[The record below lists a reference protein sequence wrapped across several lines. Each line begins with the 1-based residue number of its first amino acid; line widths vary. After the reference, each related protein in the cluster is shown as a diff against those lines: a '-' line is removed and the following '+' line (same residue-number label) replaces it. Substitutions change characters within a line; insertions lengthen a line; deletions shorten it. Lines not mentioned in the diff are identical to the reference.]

1 MKRNEFTKT
10 CNRPAPTEG
19 LPESPEL
26 ERAVLGA
33 LILEPDQL
41 PDVAEIVEIS
51 AFVDAKNGKIYGE
64 MLSMLER
71 GDKIDLYTLSQRPE
85 LKDRDML
92 RYFSELTSAVGS
104 GVNVLDHARQLADT
118 ETRRRLCLFGYEL
131 AARAVSDPDGVVR
144 KKGQGRG
151 VVDWATSEITAIA
164 DRVSRPDDIAP
175 LSDVVR
181 ATLDDLERRQ
191 QARQAGECIGI
202 PTGLRRLDALT
213 GGWRGGQLVVLAG
226 RPGTGKSAT
235 MLHFARA
242 AAASGVPLCLFSLE
256 MPSGQLAG
264 RMLVGSSGVDSGA
277 FRTGNVD
284 ASGWTKIET
293 AGATLSTMPIFLND
307 SANITIGAIRSQCKA
322 MHRRGKCGMVIIDYL
337 QLLDTSTRNPNS
349 TREREI
355 AAASR
360 AAKLLAKELNIPVIM
375 LSQLS
380 RKVEERADKTPLL
393 SDLRESGAIE
403 QDADMV
409 AFIDRPAMYG
419 AQMITTTRYGL
430 ISSEGVGVLHIAK
443 NREGAAGRIYFRHNE
458 SLTRIT
464 DYENTAADTT
474 GEAEPF

>member
-1 MKRNEFTKT
+1 MKRSESIKT
-10 CNRPAPTEG
+10 YNRPASVEG

-41 PDVAEIVEIS
+41 PDVVEIVEIS
-51 AFVDAKNGKIYGE
+51 AFHDENNGKIYGA

-131 AARAVSDPDGVVR
+131 AARAVSDPDGVV
-144 KKGQGRG
+144 
-151 VVDWATSEITAIA
+151 DWATSEITAIA
-164 DRVSRPDDIAP
+164 DRAVRSNDITP
-175 LSDVVR
+175 LWDVVR

-202 PTGLRRLDALT
+202 PTGLQRLDALT
-213 GGWRGGQLVVLAG
+213 GGWRGGQLIVLAG
-226 RPGTGKSAT
+226 RPRMGKSAT

-242 AAASGVPLCLFSLE
+242 AAIAGVPVCVYSAE
-256 MPSGQLAG
+256 MPNTQLAG
-264 RMLVGSSGVDSGA
+264 RMLVGGSGVNSGS
-277 FRTGNVD
+277 FRTGDID
-284 ASGWTKIET
+284 ADSWHELER
-293 AGATLSTMPIFLND
+293 AAADLSAMPVYLND
-307 SANITIGAIRSQCKA
+307 RANITIGAIRSQCKA
-322 MHRRGKCGMVIIDYL
+322 MHRRGRCGMVIIDYL
-337 QLLDTSTRNPNS
+337 QLLDTATRNANS

-360 AAKLLAKELNIPVIM
+360 AAKLLAKELDVPVIL

-380 RKVEERADKTPLL
+380 RKIEERTDKTPML

-409 AFIDRPAMYG
+409 LFLDRPAVYG
-419 AQMITTTRYGL
+419 RAEIDAGRYGT
-430 ISSEGVGVLHIAK
+430 IPAEGVGLLHIAK
-443 NREGAAGRIYFRHNE
+443 NREGATGCVIFRHNE
-458 SLTRIT
+458 SLTRIA
-464 DYENTAADTT
+464 DYDSPDVEPDR
-474 GEAEPF
+474 EAGPF

>member
-1 MKRNEFTKT
+1 MKRSESIKT
-10 CNRPAPTEG
+10 YNRPAPAEG

-26 ERAVLGA
+26 ERAILGA
-33 LILEPDQL
+33 LILEPDKL
-41 PDVAEIVEIS
+41 PDVAEIVENS
-51 AFVDAKNGKIYGE
+51 AFVGANNGKIYDA

-71 GDKIDLYTLSQRPE
+71 GDKIDFYTLSQRPE

-131 AARAVSDPDGVVR
+131 AARAVSDPDGVV
-144 KKGQGRG
+144 
-151 VVDWATSEITAIA
+151 DWATSEITAIA
-164 DRVSRPDDIAP
+164 DRVSRPEDIAP

-242 AAASGVPLCLFSLE
+242 AAASGVPVCIFSLE
-256 MPSGQLAG
+256 MPAGQLAG
-264 RMLVGSSGVDSGA
+264 RMLVGGSGVDSQA
-277 FRTGNVD
+277 FRVGSVDTTGW
-284 ASGWTKIET
+284 SQLGQ
-293 AGATLSTMPIFLND
+293 AGAELSAIPVYLND
-307 SANITIGAIRSQCKA
+307 RANITIGAIRSQCKA
-322 MHRRGKCGMVIIDYL
+322 MHRRGRCGMVIIDYL

-360 AAKLLAKELNIPVIM
+360 SAKLLAKELDVPVIL

-409 AFIDRPAMYG
+409 VFIDRPAMYG

-443 NREGAAGRIYFRHNE
+443 NREGATGRIYFRHNE

-464 DYENTAADTT
+464 DYETTANISTDETQ
-474 GEAEPF
+474 F

>member
-1 MKRNEFTKT
+1 M
-10 CNRPAPTEG
+10 
-19 LPESPEL
+19 
-26 ERAVLGA
+26 GA
-33 LILEPDQL
+33 LILEPDKL
-41 PDVAEIVEIS
+41 PDVAEIVENS
-51 AFVDAKNGKIYGE
+51 AFVGANNGKIYDA

-71 GDKIDLYTLSQRPE
+71 GDKIDFYTLSQRPE

-131 AARAVSDPDGVVR
+131 AARAVSDPDGVV
-144 KKGQGRG
+144 
-151 VVDWATSEITAIA
+151 DWATSEITAIA
-164 DRVSRPDDIAP
+164 DRVSRPEDIAP

-242 AAASGVPLCLFSLE
+242 AAASGVPVCIFSLE
-256 MPSGQLAG
+256 MPAGQLAG
-264 RMLVGSSGVDSGA
+264 RMLVGGSGVDSQA
-277 FRTGNVD
+277 FRVGSVDTTGW
-284 ASGWTKIET
+284 SHLEQ
-293 AGATLSTMPIFLND
+293 AGAELSAIPVYLND
-307 SANITIGAIRSQCKA
+307 RANITIGAIRSQCKA
-322 MHRRGKCGMVIIDYL
+322 MHRRGRCGMVIIDYL

-360 AAKLLAKELNIPVIM
+360 SAKLLAKELDVPVIL

-409 AFIDRPAMYG
+409 VFIDRPAMYG

-443 NREGAAGRIYFRHNE
+443 NREGATGRIYFRHNE

-464 DYENTAADTT
+464 DYETTANISTDETQ
-474 GEAEPF
+474 F

>member
-1 MKRNEFTKT
+1 MKRGKQISY
-10 CNRPAPTEG
+10 NRPAPVEG

-26 ERAVLGA
+26 EKAVLGA
-33 LILEPDQL
+33 LILDSYQL
-41 PDVAEIVEIS
+41 SDVAEIVEIQ
-51 AFVDAKNGKIYGE
+51 AFSDVNNGKIYST

-71 GDKIDLYTLSQRPE
+71 GDKIDLYTLADRPE
-85 LKDRDML
+85 LKGREMT
-92 RYFSELTSAVGS
+92 RYLVELTNAVGS
-104 GVNVLDHARQLADT
+104 GVNILDHARQLANT
-118 ETRRRLCLFGYEL
+118 EIRRRLCLFGHEL
-131 AARAVSDPDGVVR
+131 AARAVSDPD
-144 KKGQGRG
+144 G

-164 DRVSRPDDIAP
+164 DRVSRPDDITP
-175 LSDVVR
+175 LSEVVR
-181 ATLDDLERRQ
+181 ATIDDLERRQ

-202 PTGLRRLDALT
+202 PTGLQRLDALT

-226 RPGTGKSAT
+226 RPGMGKSAT

-242 AAASGVPLCLFSLE
+242 AAASGVPVCVYSLE
-256 MPSGQLAG
+256 MPAGQLAG

-284 ASGWTKIET
+284 GAGWTKIEK
-293 AGATLSTMPIFLND
+293 AGATLSGMPVYLND
-307 SANITIGAIRSQCKA
+307 SANITMGAIRSQCKA
-322 MHRRGKCGMVIIDYL
+322 MHRRGRCGMVIIDYL
-337 QLLDTSTRNPNS
+337 QLLDTTTRNANS

-360 AAKLLAKELNIPVIM
+360 SAKLLAKELDVPVIL

-409 AFIDRPAMYG
+409 LFLDRPAMYG
-419 AQMITTTRYGL
+419 AQTIDTNRYGL
-430 ISSEGVGVLHIAK
+430 ISSDGVGIMHVTK
-443 NREGAAGRIYFRHNE
+443 NREGATGRIYFRHNK

-464 DYENTAADTT
+464 DYDSPATDAI
-474 GEAEPF
+474 GEAGPF

>member
-1 MKRNEFTKT
+1 MKRSESIKT
-10 CNRPAPTEG
+10 YNRPASVEG

-26 ERAVLGA
+26 ERAILGA
-33 LILEPDQL
+33 LILEPDKL
-41 PDVAEIVEIS
+41 PDVAEIVENS
-51 AFVDAKNGKIYGE
+51 AFVGANNGKIYDA

-71 GDKIDLYTLSQRPE
+71 GDKIDFYTLSQRPE

-131 AARAVSDPDGVVR
+131 AARAVSDPDGVV
-144 KKGQGRG
+144 
-151 VVDWATSEITAIA
+151 DWATSEITAIA
-164 DRVSRPDDIAP
+164 DRVSRPEDIAP

-213 GGWRGGQLVVLAG
+213 GGWRGGQLVVLAA

-242 AAASGVPLCLFSLE
+242 AAASGAPVCIFSLE
-256 MPSGQLAG
+256 MPAGQLAG
-264 RMLVGSSGVDSGA
+264 RMLVGGSGVDSQA
-277 FRTGNVD
+277 FRVGSVDTTGW
-284 ASGWTKIET
+284 SQLEQ
-293 AGATLSTMPIFLND
+293 AGAELSAIPVYLND
-307 SANITIGAIRSQCKA
+307 RANITIGAIRSQCKA
-322 MHRRGKCGMVIIDYL
+322 MHRRGRCGMVIIDYL

-360 AAKLLAKELNIPVIM
+360 SAKLLAKELDVPVIL

-409 AFIDRPAMYG
+409 VFIDRPVMYG

-430 ISSEGVGVLHIAK
+430 ISSEGVGVLHVAK
-443 NREGAAGRIYFRHNE
+443 NREGATGRIYFRHNE

>member
-1 MKRNEFTKT
+1 M
-10 CNRPAPTEG
+10 
-19 LPESPEL
+19 
-26 ERAVLGA
+26 
-33 LILEPDQL
+33 
-41 PDVAEIVEIS
+41 
-51 AFVDAKNGKIYGE
+51 
-64 MLSMLER
+64 
-71 GDKIDLYTLSQRPE
+71 
-85 LKDRDML
+85 
-92 RYFSELTSAVGS
+92 
-104 GVNVLDHARQLADT
+104 
-118 ETRRRLCLFGYEL
+118 
-131 AARAVSDPDGVVR
+131 SDPD
-144 KKGQGRG
+144 G

>member
-1 MKRNEFTKT
+1 MKRSESIKT
-10 CNRPAPTEG
+10 YNRPAPAEG

-26 ERAVLGA
+26 ERAILAA
-33 LILEPDQL
+33 LILEPDKL
-41 PDVAEIVEIS
+41 PDVAEIVENS
-51 AFVDAKNGKIYGE
+51 AFVGANNGKIYDA

-71 GDKIDLYTLSQRPE
+71 GDKIDFYTLSQRPE

-131 AARAVSDPDGVVR
+131 AARAVSDPDGVV
-144 KKGQGRG
+144 
-151 VVDWATSEITAIA
+151 DWATSEITAIA
-164 DRVSRPDDIAP
+164 DRVSRPEDIAP

-242 AAASGVPLCLFSLE
+242 AAASGVPVCIFSLE
-256 MPSGQLAG
+256 MPAGQLAG
-264 RMLVGSSGVDSGA
+264 RMLVGGSGVDSQA
-277 FRTGNVD
+277 FRVGSVDTTGW
-284 ASGWTKIET
+284 SQLEQ
-293 AGATLSTMPIFLND
+293 AGAELSAIPVYLND
-307 SANITIGAIRSQCKA
+307 RANITIGAIRSQCKA
-322 MHRRGKCGMVIIDYL
+322 MHRRGRCGMVIIDYL

-360 AAKLLAKELNIPVIM
+360 SAKLLAKELDVPVIL

-409 AFIDRPAMYG
+409 VFIDRPAMYG

-443 NREGAAGRIYFRHNE
+443 NREGATGRIYFRHNE

-464 DYENTAADTT
+464 DYETTANISTDETQ
-474 GEAEPF
+474 F